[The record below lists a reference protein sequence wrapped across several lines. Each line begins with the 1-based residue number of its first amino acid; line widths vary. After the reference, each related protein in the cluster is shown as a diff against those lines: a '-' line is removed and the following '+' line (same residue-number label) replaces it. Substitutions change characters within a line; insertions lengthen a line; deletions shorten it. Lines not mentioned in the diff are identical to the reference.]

1 MARSFST
8 PLDVK
13 RPYGSFR
20 FDVFSLK
27 ADRRMTLYGKA
38 ALCQFIEL
46 ESDFEVT
53 ALCERPLLIPDIKPK
68 RLVDF
73 WALNGGIP
81 TFYILVRQA
90 EAFEL
95 SKEKRAYNEFKKWVN
110 DERAVLK
117 EVLIDDFGKRRVCHD
132 NWASIL
138 QHLVTHKG
146 QVTPALLD
154 RCAEEMPKAFT
165 LNEIE
170 QKMVDFDEMLVR
182 AAVFTLLAN
191 GNLVCP
197 TLETQHLTNM
207 TEVRRL

>member
-1 MARSFST
+1 MALSFST
-8 PLDVK
+8 PLDIK

-81 TFYILVRQA
+81 DLPGFSEPFI
-90 EAFEL
+90 
-95 SKEKRAYNEFKKWVN
+95 
-110 DERAVLK
+110 
-117 EVLIDDFGKRRVCHD
+117 
-132 NWASIL
+132 
-138 QHLVTHKG
+138 
-146 QVTPALLD
+146 P
-154 RCAEEMPKAFT
+154 
-165 LNEIE
+165 
-170 QKMVDFDEMLVR
+170 
-182 AAVFTLLAN
+182 
-191 GNLVCP
+191 
-197 TLETQHLTNM
+197 
-207 TEVRRL
+207 VRRPGWGLNDIAV